1 MNMKQLECKLNELI
15 PATTKDD
22 EVKQRGLL
30 SQRCLKEENQKFE
43 GTQGISKNNRHSDF
57 VPAFQ
62 DKVSGTCVIS
72 RFADGSPAPVHV
84 LDGLP
89 IAWITGYDEEGHVST
104 VRKGIVAGF
113 LKDTHFYTRDEAALS
128 T

>member
-1 MNMKQLECKLNELI
+1 MKQPECELNELI
-15 PATTKDD
+15 PATISD
-22 EVKQRGLL
+22 EEIKQRGLL
-30 SQRCLKEENQKFE
+30 SQHCLKEENQKFK
-43 GTQGISKNNRHSDF
+43 GTQGISQNNQHADF

-62 DKVSGTCVIS
+62 DKISGTCVIS

-113 LKDTHFYTRDEAALS
+113 LRDAHFYTRDEAAVS
-128 T
+128 A